1 MMPIIPKEVLYRKM
15 YFLHNAGMAQRSQ
28 TELFCDWLENFL
40 NYERFPKKGGFS
52 LDTMRFLVERF
63 NHPEQSFSSVHV
75 AGSKGKGSVSAMIS
89 RVIEESGT
97 TCGLYTSPH
106 MLDFSERVGSASGP
120 FSDELYG
127 KACDI
132 LIPLVDSIIP
142 EHLPGGKDPSWF
154 ELVTLFAFVAFREA
168 PVEWAVVETGLGG
181 RLDATNVIIPR
192 ISVITP
198 IELEHCEY
206 LGSTLEQ
213 IAKEKAGIIK
223 PGVAVF
229 VAPQQSVVRKVFEH
243 AAYEKGSPI
252 FFLEDLLEYS
262 ECIQTDKGLQVTFSF
277 RNSDGAPCFS
287 RHITSLLTFKNPIQL
302 QNAALSALA
311 VKYLFPDLEETVIAS
326 GLSKAWL
333 PGRFEIIRNNP
344 LVVLDGAHT
353 VSSITLTRDAF
364 SSVSTKPARLLFA
377 CAADKNVERM
387 AEILCPFFTSITLTR
402 PGDRKESDLGH
413 TETAFKQVISTM
425 DDEDT
430 DNRPALEIEE
440 NFEKAIRKVWDASAK
455 EATPLLVTGSFYLVA
470 EMKRILSSQL

>member
-1 MMPIIPKEVLYRKM
+1 
-15 YFLHNAGMAQRSQ
+15 
-28 TELFCDWLENFL
+28 
-40 NYERFPKKGGFS
+40 
-52 LDTMRFLVERF
+52 
-63 NHPEQSFSSVHV
+63 
-75 AGSKGKGSVSAMIS
+75 
-89 RVIEESGT
+89 
-97 TCGLYTSPH
+97 
-106 MLDFSERVGSASGP
+106 
-120 FSDELYG
+120 
-127 KACDI
+127 
-132 LIPLVDSIIP
+132 
-142 EHLPGGKDPSWF
+142 
-154 ELVTLFAFVAFREA
+154 
-168 PVEWAVVETGLGG
+168 
-181 RLDATNVIIPR
+181 
-192 ISVITP
+192 
-198 IELEHCEY
+198 
-206 LGSTLEQ
+206 
-213 IAKEKAGIIK
+213 
-223 PGVAVF
+223 
-229 VAPQQSVVRKVFEH
+229 
-243 AAYEKGSPI
+243 
-252 FFLEDLLEYS
+252 
-262 ECIQTDKGLQVTFSF
+262 
-277 RNSDGAPCFS
+277 
-287 RHITSLLTFKNPIQL
+287 LLTFKNPIQL